1 MGEEG
6 WPHWRPPSK
15 AADSLAFGESFP
27 NELSSVTRRPDFQG
41 QVSATTQRPSTDPP
55 HLGSRGC
62 GVAVLETFMTL
73 VAISSDP
80 GATCLSAASPN
91 VSWPGAFSPG
101 AHPLC
106 CSGGPSCSTRPA
118 TRSCSD
124 WTLSLPTCPPPRPPP
139 IPGFPPPPPRPPLA
153 DDKSGTFP
161 KVLGSQTDL
170 SLGCARQIPP
180 PGLEFHTALDKC
192 SVFPRELICPGLSLL
207 DDCCLCPLCLP
218 SPFPGEPPFQAIS
231 RPAGSVSQHIS
242 A

>member
-6 WPHWRPPSK
+6 WPHRRPPSK

-106 CSGGPSCSTRPA
+106 CSGGPSCSIRPRDA
-118 TRSCSD
+118 ELLRLD
-124 WTLSLPTCPPPRPPP
+124 SLPPHVPPTQAASHPWISAPH
-139 IPGFPPPPPRPPLA
+139 PRPPLA

-170 SLGCARQIPP
+170 SLGGARQIPP
-180 PGLEFHTALDKC
+180 PGLEFHTELDKC

-207 DDCCLCPLCLP
+207 DDCCLCPPCLP
-218 SPFPGEPPFQAIS
+218 SPLPGEPPFQAIS

-242 A
+242 E